1 MSLYILALYV
11 ALYLSLGFLFIVMA
25 MEIMDG
31 DIDDYLFAFL
41 LFWPIVL
48 LVASVFQLIH
58 FIERMFKGDY
68 WYLWRNWLVESNYGC
83 IKRD

>member
-1 MSLYILALYV
+1 MSLYIFALCV
-11 ALYLSLGFLFIVMA
+11 AVYLGLGFLLIIMVMG
-25 MEIMDG
+25 IMDE

-68 WYLWRNWLVESNYGC
+68 
-83 IKRD
+83 